1 MAALFRQSECEDRVK
16 ILIAS
21 TPATGHL
28 NPLLTIG
35 RILIAEG
42 HEVVGLS
49 GSALREPIEGIGA
62 EFRPLPGG
70 ADFDLRDLLSVV
82 PGLKNIPPGPEWL
95 RVAIERVFVDTI
107 PAQHKG
113 LHQVLRDFPADIIIG
128 DDMFFG
134 VLPMLL
140 GPRSKRPPIVLC
152 GTSIL
157 HWRREDG
164 APPFVGLPPA
174 TTQAQLEEYAAISR
188 EHDRVVNQPL
198 ARRLKDLGVGPLS
211 MTVFDAVVE
220 LADANMQL
228 TVSSFDAT
236 SRPRCISSVPFRS
249 FQIKPLSRSGQ
260 TNWTARAR
268 LSWSHRE
275 RWQITISAS

>member
-1 MAALFRQSECEDRVK
+1 VR

-28 NPLLTIG
+28 NPLLAIG

-49 GSALREPIEGIGA
+49 GNALPERIEGIGA
-62 EFRPLPGG
+62 KFRPLPAG
-70 ADFDLRDLLSVV
+70 ADFDLRDIVSVV
-82 PGLKNIPPGPEWL
+82 PELKNIPPGLEWL
-95 RVAIERVFVDTI
+95 RVAIERLFVDTI

-113 LHQVLRDFPADIIIG
+113 LQQVLRDFAADVIIG

-134 VLPMLL
+134 ALPMLL
-140 GPRSKRPPIVLC
+140 GPRSKRPAIVLC

-164 APPFVGLPPA
+164 APHFLGLPPA
-174 TTQAQLEEYAAISR
+174 TTQARLRQYAAISR

-198 ARRLKDLGVGPLS
+198 A
-211 MTVFDAVVE
+211 VV
-220 LADANMQL
+220 
-228 TVSSFDAT
+228 
-236 SRPRCISSVPFRS
+236 
-249 FQIKPLSRSGQ
+249 QIGC
-260 TNWTARAR
+260 
-268 LSWSHRE
+268 
-275 RWQITISAS
+275 